1 MKVDCNID
9 PLATEKYLHSLAEK
23 WVFAKAIVALTG
35 AGVSAESGVP
45 TFSGSNGLLEDEAAR
60 KFITAEGYEN
70 DPVEAWRFYDL
81 ARRDITE
88 CQPNSGH
95 IALAELQN
103 SLPHLILATHNV
115 DGLHQRA
122 GSQRVLELSGSLWE
136 LRCTE
141 ENKIFMNDDVPLKL
155 IPPLCSC
162 GTILRP
168 NVVLF
173 GETLLAN
180 PCNELYKVISL
191 QNGILSLVGL
201 SGINRSVK
209 NLISHARFCGWR
221 ICEINISETL
231 LSPIADFR
239 VIGRAAK
246 ILPLLADYVK
256 RISNQ

>member
-1 MKVDCNID
+1 MD
-9 PLATEKYLHSLAEK
+9 PSATEKCLHSLAK
-23 WVFAKAIVALTG
+23 RWLFAKAIIVLTG

-45 TFSGSNGLLEDEAAR
+45 TFSGSNGLLEDDPAR
-60 KFITAEGYEN
+60 KFITVEGYES

-81 ARRDITE
+81 ARRDIKE
-88 CQPNSGH
+88 CQPNPAH
-95 IALAELQN
+95 IALAQLQN
-103 SLPHLILATHNV
+103 TLPHLILATHNI

-136 LRCTE
+136 LHCTE
-141 ENKIFMNDDVPLKL
+141 ENKVFTNDDVPLKQ

-162 GTILRP
+162 GAILRP

-180 PCNELYKVISL
+180 PYNELYKVISL

-209 NLISHARFCGWR
+209 DLISHARFCGWR

-246 ILPLLADYVK
+246 ILTLLADYVK